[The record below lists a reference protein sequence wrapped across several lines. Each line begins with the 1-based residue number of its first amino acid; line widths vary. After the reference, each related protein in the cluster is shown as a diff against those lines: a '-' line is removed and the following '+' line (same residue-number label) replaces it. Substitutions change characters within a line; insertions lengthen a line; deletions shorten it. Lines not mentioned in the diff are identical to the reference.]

1 MTHNYDLYSIF
12 NNLLIHKERL
22 NDKRLSN
29 FLDAKETIN
38 QFCVHWPA
46 SCMKTAL
53 NLFALLLS
61 LLFGFVM
68 QKICEDGIFCWG
80 FESYPEAG
88 GN

>member
-1 MTHNYDLYSIF
+1 
-12 NNLLIHKERL
+12 
-22 NDKRLSN
+22 
-29 FLDAKETIN
+29 
-38 QFCVHWPA
+38 
-46 SCMKTAL
+46 MKTAL

-88 GN
+88 GISGDRSWMET